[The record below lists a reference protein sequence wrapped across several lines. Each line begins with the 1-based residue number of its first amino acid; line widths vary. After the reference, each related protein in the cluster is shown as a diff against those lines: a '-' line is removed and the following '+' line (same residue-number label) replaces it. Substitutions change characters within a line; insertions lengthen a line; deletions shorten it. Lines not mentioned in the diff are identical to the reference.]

1 MNATLKANPSNPTPS
16 RPRWMPQLPEGT
28 AQTLQSKMNRAVETV
43 AVEKVDTLACGG
55 VDQLV
60 EKIPALKEATPELI
74 KNTKVKS

>member
-1 MNATLKANPSNPTPS
+1 MEENEIPHL
-16 RPRWMPQLPEGT
+16 QEGT
-28 AQTLQSKMNRAVETV
+28 AETVQSKMNGAVENV
-43 AVEKVDTLACGG
+43 ADEKVDTLACGG